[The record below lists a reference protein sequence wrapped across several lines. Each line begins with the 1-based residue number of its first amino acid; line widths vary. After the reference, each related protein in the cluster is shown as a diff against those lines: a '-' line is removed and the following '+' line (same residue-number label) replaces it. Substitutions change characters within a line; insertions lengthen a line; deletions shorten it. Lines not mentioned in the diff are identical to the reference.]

1 MSSQACEPCARRKVR
16 CDKQQPCSNCKR
28 RKQDQCTYPEAA
40 PADRIK
46 QLESLVKSLGGDP
59 NDDES
64 RTPKR
69 ARTGPSP
76 AELQSGR
83 DEARATDETERGEPV
98 LVEQDGQSYYVE
110 MWVQTVSY
118 KMRKKRR
125 AWHTHLGHNDN
136 PQSEFNGVLMS
147 KPLNSRTKP
156 DALQGLMR
164 ADYSINLALQ
174 HPSSQDAD
182 FLWNRFER
190 NANPLIKI
198 NFDSALKSLRTSS
211 TNVGSRVQLKD
222 GEHTFVFC
230 VYLMSIVSIPGEEC
244 LRELHQSKDVLL
256 SHYQAICEQ
265 ALSRSNIFCITDIII
280 IRAIVLYIA
289 ASIERL
295 SIQSLFS
302 LMGLTIR
309 NAEKLGIHRDGAL
322 LGISP
327 METESRRRL
336 WWHLQ
341 HFDLALGV
349 RCGTTPLTLMAGWDT
364 KIPLNVEDSDLK
376 PDMTE
381 PPEER
386 KGLTSLSYCLWTYWI
401 VSQQRE
407 FFAAN
412 QGKLGLSW
420 ASNRFLPHAKKVAL
434 LDILEEG
441 LNKKFLQYC
450 DPIKPLDIMVQLTSR
465 ALICTMRMFTLHP
478 MSFSGD
484 ANISEEQRHTQLVDG
499 AVKSLEYNIALN
511 SRPELQRFH
520 WFINGYFQWH
530 AFISVIVEVMQL
542 KGAPEAQRIWDV
554 ISDLY
559 TYNKNLLELSEDR
572 RKHHAAELI
581 INAWKAR
588 YQADPFAQKPSCVSV
603 LESLLTESREE
614 ATQVQSGDVEL
625 PLEPVMTDEDLNVIL
640 DMEFQDID
648 WSFWAGME

>member
-1 MSSQACEPCARRKVR
+1 MNGQACEPCARRKVR
-16 CDKQQPCSNCKR
+16 CDKQKPCSNCKR
-28 RKQDQCTYPEAA
+28 RRQDQCTYPEAA
-40 PADRIK
+40 PIDRIK
-46 QLESLVKSLGGDP
+46 KLETLVKSLGGDP
-59 NDDES
+59 NDEKS

-69 ARTGPSP
+69 ARKGPSP
-76 AELQSGR
+76 AEVQVER
-83 DEARATDETERGEPV
+83 DEARDTAETERGEPV
-98 LVEQDGQSYYVE
+98 LLEQDGQSYYVE
-110 MWVQTVSY
+110 M
-118 KMRKKRR
+118 R
-125 AWHTHLGHNDN
+125 AWHTHLSHNDN
-136 PQSEFNGVLMS
+136 PQNEINHDVLMS
-147 KPLNSRTKP
+147 RPLISRTKP
-156 DALQGLMR
+156 DALRGLMR
-164 ADYSINLALQ
+164 ADYNINFALQ
-174 HPSSQDAD
+174 HPSSQDAS
-182 FLWNRFER
+182 FLWDRFER

-198 NFDSALKSLRTSS
+198 DFDSVLKILRTSS
-211 TNVGSRVQLKD
+211 TNVESRVQLKD
-222 GEHTFVFC
+222 EEHTFIFC
-230 VYLMSIVSIPGEEC
+230 VYLMSIVSIPEEEC
-244 LRELHQSKDVLL
+244 LRVLHQPKDILL

-265 ALSRSNIFCITDIII
+265 ALSRSNIFSITNLII

-341 HFDLALGV
+341 HLDLALGV

-364 KIPLNVEDSDLK
+364 KIPLNIEDSDLK
-376 PDMTE
+376 SEMTE
-381 PPEER
+381 PPPER

-412 QGKLGLSW
+412 QGKLGISW
-420 ASNRFLPHAKKVAL
+420 ASNKSLPHARKVAL
-434 LDILEEG
+434 LQLMEEG
-441 LNKKFLQYC
+441 LNNKFLQYC

-484 ANISEEQRHTQLVDG
+484 ASISEEQRHTQLVDG

-520 WFINGYFQWH
+520 WFINGYFQWR

-581 INAWKAR
+581 IKAWKAR
-588 YQADPFAQKPSCVSV
+588 AQADPSAFKPSCVAV
-603 LESLLTESREE
+603 LESLLAEKQSD
-614 ATQVQSGDVEL
+614 AVQAQFGDTGQ
-625 PLEPVMTDEDLNVIL
+625 PLDPVMTDEDLNAIL